1 VSSISNSKIIRVT
14 AAWIGAATL
23 AGAAVAVHAEG
34 TQPSFKTVEG
44 AIAAVDFS
52 AKKLVVHPAMGED
65 VTLFVGPTTR
75 WSRGQERSDAR
86 GVLMQQ
92 TRPKTQA
99 ETPPDP
105 SAFIGLYVRAQY
117 NAATFLVTYI
127 GLTAPTPL
135 RAEGVIHSASP
146 TGLSVDLPG
155 GRSMQFTLDVNTV
168 CRLDGQ
174 PVSGGGLAP
183 FEPVVVSFFLKPTEN
198 LATQVLARGAPPRSL
213 IGLLLPAVPD
223 AAPNSFSVKR
233 NNVTLNFTVDDKTGF
248 FINDKPASFADL
260 KPNQPVFVQ
269 YFADGSV
276 FVARRVAQ
284 SQKPAPVTEPKNTEP
299 KTTEPK
305 TDPKKGKT
313 HEPNRELVA
322 ALKALNEAKLH
333 LKNAAGDFGGFR
345 GKGAEAT
352 ELAIKNLEAAIQ
364 FDATH

>member
-1 VSSISNSKIIRVT
+1 VSSFSKILRVT

-23 AGAAVAVHAEG
+23 AGAAVAAHAEG

-52 AKKLVVHPAMGED
+52 AKKLVVHTAMDGD
-65 VTLFVGPTTR
+65 LTLFVGPTTR
-75 WSRGQERSDAR
+75 WSRGA
-86 GVLMQQ
+86 GTLMPPAK
-92 TRPKTQA
+92 PKTQA
-99 ETPPDP
+99 ETAPDP

-117 NAATFLVTYI
+117 NPATFLVSYI

-135 RAEGVIHSASP
+135 RAEGVVHSASP

-155 GRSMQFTLDVNTV
+155 GRSIQFTLDGNTV

-174 PVSGGGLAP
+174 PVSGGGLAQ
-183 FEPVVVSFFLKPTEN
+183 FEPVVVSFLLKPTEN

-213 IGLLLPAVPD
+213 IGLLLPAVQD
-223 AAPNSFSVKR
+223 QAANGFSVKT
-233 NNVTLNFTVDDKTGF
+233 NNVTLNFTVDEKTGF
-248 FINDKPASFADL
+248 FINDRPASFADL

-284 SQKPAPVTEPKNTEP
+284 SQKPAP
-299 KTTEPK
+299 TTEPK
-305 TDPKKGKT
+305 KPEPKTGDARNTDPKKEKT
-313 HEPNRELVA
+313 LDPPSDLVA

-333 LKNAAGDFGGFR
+333 LKKVTGDLGGFR
-345 GKGAEAT
+345 GKGAQALEQ
-352 ELAIKNLEAAIQ
+352 AIKNLEAALQ
-364 FDATH
+364 FAATH

>member
-1 VSSISNSKIIRVT
+1 VPSISRVIRVT
-14 AAWIGAATL
+14 TACISAATL
-23 AGAAVAVHAEG
+23 AGAAVAAHAEG

-52 AKKLVVHPAMGED
+52 ANKLVVHPAMGED

-75 WSRGQERSDAR
+75 WSRGA
-86 GVLMQQ
+86 GVLMPGQQ
-92 TRPKTQA
+92 GKPKTQA

-105 SAFIGLYVRAQY
+105 SAFIGLYAHAQY

-146 TGLSVDLPG
+146 AGLSVDLPG
-155 GRSMQFTLDVNTV
+155 GRSMQFTLDGNTV

-174 PVSGGGLAP
+174 PVSGSSLAQ

-213 IGLLLPAVPD
+213 IGLLLPAVQD
-223 AAPNSFSVKR
+223 QAPNSFSVKS
-233 NNVTLNFTVDDKTGF
+233 NEVTLNFTFDDKTGF

-269 YFADGSV
+269 YLADGSV

-284 SQKPAPVTEPKNTEP
+284 SQKPTPVTEPKNTEP
-299 KTTEPK
+299 KHTD
-305 TDPKKGKT
+305 DPKKGKT
-313 HEPNRELVA
+313 HQPNRELVA

-352 ELAIKNLEAAIQ
+352 EQAIKNLEAAIQ

>member
-1 VSSISNSKIIRVT
+1 MGVKI
-14 AAWIGAATL
+14 
-23 AGAAVAVHAEG
+23 
-34 TQPSFKTVEG
+34 
-44 AIAAVDFS
+44 
-52 AKKLVVHPAMGED
+52 
-65 VTLFVGPTTR
+65 TLFVGPTTPS
-75 WSRGQERSDAR
+75 SRGANVFTPQ
-86 GVLMQQ
+86 GKP
-92 TRPKTQA
+92 RPQA

-117 NAATFLVTYI
+117 NPANFVATYI
-127 GLTAPTPL
+127 GLSAPTPL

-155 GRSMQFTLDVNTV
+155 GRSIQFTLDGNTV

-174 PVSGGGLAP
+174 PVSGGGLAQ
-183 FEPVVVSFFLKPTEN
+183 FEPVVVTFFLKTTEN

-213 IGLLLPAVPD
+213 IGLLLPAVQD
-223 AAPNSFSVKR
+223 QASNSFSVKT

-248 FINDKPASFADL
+248 FINDRPASFADL

-284 SQKPAPVTEPKNTEP
+284 SQKPTPSTEPKKPEPKNTEP
-299 KTTEPK
+299 KTGDPRN

-345 GKGAEAT
+345 GKGAEAL
-352 ELAIKNLEAAIQ
+352 EQAIKNLEAAIQ

>member
-1 VSSISNSKIIRVT
+1 VSSISKILRVT
-14 AAWIGAATL
+14 AACIGAATL
-23 AGAAVAVHAEG
+23 AGAAVAAHAEG

-52 AKKLVVHPAMGED
+52 AKKLVVHPAMGDD

-75 WSRGQERSDAR
+75 WSRGAN
-86 GVLMQQ
+86 VLTQQ
-92 TRPKTQA
+92 GKPKTQA

-117 NAATFLVTYI
+117 NPATFVVTYI

-155 GRSMQFTLDVNTV
+155 GRSMQFTLDGNTV

-174 PVSGGGLAP
+174 PVSGGGLAQ
-183 FEPVVVSFFLKPTEN
+183 FEPVVVSFFLKPTGN

-213 IGLLLPAVPD
+213 IGLLLPAVQD
-223 AAPNSFSVKR
+223 QASNSFSVKV

-284 SQKPAPVTEPKNTEP
+284 SQKPTPVTEPKKP
-299 KTTEPK
+299 EPK
-305 TDPKKGKT
+305 TDPKTEKT
-313 HEPNRELVA
+313 LDPPSDLVA

-333 LKNAAGDFGGFR
+333 LKKVTGDFGGFR
-345 GKGAEAT
+345 ARGAEAT
-352 ELAIKNLEAAIQ
+352 ELAIKNLEAALQ